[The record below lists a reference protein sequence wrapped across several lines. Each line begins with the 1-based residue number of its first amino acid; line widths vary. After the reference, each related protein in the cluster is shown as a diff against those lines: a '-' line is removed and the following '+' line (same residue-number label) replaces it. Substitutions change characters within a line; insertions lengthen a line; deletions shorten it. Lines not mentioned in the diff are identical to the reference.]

1 MISAIDVK
9 HYKEDN
15 WLQPKPKEQSFNWP
29 QPDHATLMDDYLKR
43 HPELNPKD
51 FLPLIGK
58 SSEETDPTGKNPHEP
73 GAKLDSGK
81 PSVYRGL
88 LDYFPRAC
96 TAVAEVSSVGAKKY
110 TWKGWETVPDGFSRY
125 SDALARHLL
134 AESTDGSL
142 DKDTG
147 LTHAAHT
154 AWNALARLELLLKK

>member
-1 MISAIDVK
+1 MQNDMLKK
-9 HYKEDN
+9 HFHED
-15 WLQPKPKEQSFNWP
+15 NWP
-29 QPDHATLMDDYLKR
+29 QPNQAEMMDDYLKR

-58 SSEETDPTGKNPHEP
+58 TESDPTGKNPHEP

-134 AESTDGSL
+134 AESIDGAL